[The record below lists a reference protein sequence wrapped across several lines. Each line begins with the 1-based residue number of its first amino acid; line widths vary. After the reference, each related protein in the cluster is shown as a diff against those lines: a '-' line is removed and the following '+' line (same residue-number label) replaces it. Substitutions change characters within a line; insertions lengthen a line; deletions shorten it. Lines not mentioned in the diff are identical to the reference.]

1 LDGEGRPAYFLLT
14 PTSEAMIPE
23 HEDPHES
30 ELSPE
35 SASLIRKAADVLG
48 VIAGVLFLIA
58 FGLNLARQG
67 EVNYFFLGMGVL
79 FLLFPLLMKK
89 LVRSSR

>member
-1 LDGEGRPAYFLLT
+1 
-14 PTSEAMIPE
+14 MIPE
-23 HEDPHES
+23 HEDDHDS
-30 ELSPE
+30 ELSTE
-35 SASLIRKAADVLG
+35 SASTIRKVADVLG

-58 FGLNLARQG
+58 FGIQLSRQG
-67 EVNYFFLGMGVL
+67 EVNYFFLGMGIL